1 MSEIPKEKIPF
12 VCSYASM
19 MVSTVKNIP
28 ELNANSANKFFDS
41 LAAGKPI
48 FINHSGWM
56 KELIEKYEC
65 GYCSWNKPFRDVATE
80 LNYIL
85 NKNMILNKMGLNSKK
100 LQIKFFSKNIMKKK
114 YTDLYNLI
122 N

>member
-1 MSEIPKEKIPF
+1 
-12 VCSYASM
+12 M

-56 KELIEKYEC
+56 KELIEKYGC
-65 GYCSWNKPFRDVATE
+65 GYCSWNKPLYDVAKE
-80 LNYIL
+80 LNFIL
-85 NKNMILNKMGLNSKK
+85 NKTKILNQMGLKSIK
-100 LQIKFFSKNIMKKK
+100 LAKLHFDID
-114 YTDLYNLI
+114 Y
-122 N
+122 